1 MSTAW
6 PTTSAR
12 WTTSTIWA
20 TAASASVGE
29 LLQNQFRIGFSRMER
44 VIRERMTLQAQDMD
58 VITPQAL
65 INIRPVV
72 AAIKEFF
79 GSSPLSQF
87 MDQTN
92 PLAELTHKRRL
103 SALGPGGLS
112 RDRAGFEVRDVHYSH
127 YGRMCPIET
136 PEGPNIGLI
145 SYLATFAK
153 INEYGFIEAPFRRVD
168 KETGRGHRRGG
179 VHDRRRGGR
188 ITSSPRPTSP
198 WTRRAASPARRS
210 TPATATSSWKSTR
223 DRVDYMD
230 VSPKMVV
237 SVATAM
243 IPFLENDD
251 ANRALMGS
259 NMQRQAVPLLKTE
272 SPIVGTGM
280 EYKAARRLRRL
291 RAGQAAPAMVESR
304 LRRPRW
310 SSAGTPT
317 ASRTPTS

>member
-1 MSTAW
+1 M
-6 PTTSAR
+6 
-12 WTTSTIWA
+12 
-20 TAASASVGE
+20 
-29 LLQNQFRIGFSRMER
+29 
-44 VIRERMTLQAQDMD
+44 REKMTLQAQDVD
-58 VITPQAL
+58 AITPQSL

-145 SYLATFAK
+145 SYLATFAR
-153 INEYGFIEAPFRRVD
+153 INKYGFVEAPFRRVD
-168 KETGRGHRRGG
+168 KETGR
-179 VHDRRRGGR
+179 VLDEVVYMTADVEDEYIVAQANEPLDSDGR
-188 ITSSPRPTSP
+188 FA
-198 WTRRAASPARRS
+198 RAKINARY
-210 TPATATSSWKSTR
+210 R
-223 DRVDYMD
+223 DEFVEIERERADFMD
-230 VSPKMVV
+230 VSPRMVV

-280 EYKAARRLRRL
+280 EYKAAVDSGVV
-291 RAGQAAPAMVESR
+291 RAV
-304 LRRPRW
+304 
-310 SSAGTPT
+310 
-317 ASRTPTS
+317 